1 MFSPRLVPLA
11 VAAAALL
18 NAAPAF
24 AQAPPPTLTGQVVV
38 ADVSNCDS
46 TYNPGRIA
54 QPDDPCIDLAPEE
67 VDAQCNTAGT
77 SHLSWDVTG
86 QASYP
91 GFPTPYP
98 GVFTERGSATI
109 GPQDQPPVPVGGL
122 FGVLD
127 GTNFVNAGPLET
139 FGATFAIDSPTT
151 GTTITGVKDL
161 VESPVGNYGACLR
174 ADNETLPTF
183 PPDNPPG
190 QPFPVNAYFKIANA
204 DVARY
209 TALIR
214 TPDGVYADRG
224 STQADVREV
233 FAWYDDAGQRKEA
246 ADVGFVVQLFQ
257 SDLTQ
262 TELVAPSDKD
272 QCRDGRWEIYT
283 QPTFKNQGDCVSW
296 VATGGRNAPA
306 G

>member
-1 MFSPRLVPLA
+1 MLSPRLVPLFVAA
-11 VAAAALL
+11 VALL
-18 NAAPAF
+18 AAAPAS
-24 AQAPPPTLTGQVVV
+24 AQTPPPTLTGQVVV

-46 TYNPGRIA
+46 TFNPGTIA
-54 QPDDPCIDLAPEE
+54 DPDDPCIDLAPEN
-67 VDAQCNTAGT
+67 VDAQCDTQGT
-77 SHLSWDVTG
+77 SRLSWDVSG

-98 GVFTERGSATI
+98 GTFSERGSATI
-109 GPQDQPPVPVGGL
+109 GPQDDPPIPPGGL

-139 FGATFAIDSPTT
+139 FGATFEIDSPST
-151 GTTITGVKDL
+151 GATITGVKDL
-161 VESPVGNYGACLR
+161 LPSPVGNYGACVR
-174 ADNETLPTF
+174 ADNETVPGF
-183 PPDNPPG
+183 PPDAPPG
-190 QPFPVNAYFKIANA
+190 PFPVNAYFKIANA

-214 TPDGVYADRG
+214 TADGVYADRG
-224 STQADVREV
+224 FTQADVREV
-233 FAWYDDAGQRKEA
+233 FAWYLDAGQRKEA

-262 TELVAPSDKD
+262 TELVAPSDRD
-272 QCRDGRWEIYT
+272 QCKDGRWTIYT
-283 QPTFKNQGDCVSW
+283 QPAFKNQGDCVSW
-296 VATGGRNAPA
+296 VATGGRNEPA